1 MGIPESFKVGW
12 YPPPPP
18 TKKKK
23 NWVESVLLR
32 FEPNWYIR
40 VNLYANDQK
49 CKRWRHD
56 NSAYCS
62 QQKFFNEL
70 FSLIIYMKHT
80 QDTLLDIY

>member
-1 MGIPESFKVGW
+1 M
-12 YPPPPP
+12 
-18 TKKKK
+18 
-23 NWVESVLLR
+23 
-32 FEPNWYIR
+32 
-40 VNLYANDQK
+40 VNLYANEQK

-56 NSAYCS
+56 NSAYSS